1 MKYYI
6 VALFD
11 DNSYET
17 ITPIQK
23 NLSKKF
29 KGNRHSPQPYIALDI
44 LDNPNM
50 DKLSMVL
57 EKVIKPYK
65 KFKIEL
71 CDDVIINEHMKT
83 INLKILNE
91 GYIKKINRSL
101 KDTLALYGIHSK
113 ESQADSLALSLAN
126 LTYFSRDS
134 KKFKNDVACDLVTNA
149 KKNITLKVNK
159 FEIWKVS
166 NNKRETCL
174 KSYTLKAF

>member
-11 DNSYET
+11 DNSYEV

-44 LDNPNM
+44 MDNPNM
-50 DKLSMVL
+50 DKLCMVL

-71 CDDVIINEHMKT
+71 CDDVIINESMKT
-83 INLKILNE
+83 VTLKILND
-91 GYIKKINRSL
+91 GYIKKISRSL
-101 KDTLALYGIHSK
+101 KDTLNLYGIHSK
-113 ESQADSLALSLAN
+113 DFNDNNLAVSLAN
-126 LTYFSRDS
+126 LTYFNKDN
-134 KKFKNDVACDLVTNA
+134 KKFKNDIACDLVR
-149 KKNITLKVNK
+149 KSEKSITLKVDR

-166 NNKRETCL
+166 NNRRETCL
-174 KSYTLKAF
+174 KSYPLKVF